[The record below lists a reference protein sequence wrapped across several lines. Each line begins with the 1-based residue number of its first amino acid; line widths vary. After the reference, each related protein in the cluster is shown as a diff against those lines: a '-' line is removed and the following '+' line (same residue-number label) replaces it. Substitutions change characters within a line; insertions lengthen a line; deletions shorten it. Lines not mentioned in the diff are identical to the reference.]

1 MTSFPTVNSGLGN
14 SNFLNDIVAI
24 LINTVF
30 NALVNKVVPGL
41 FLGKQ

>member
-1 MTSFPTVNSGLGN
+1 MTSFPTVNSGLDK
-14 SNFLNDIVAI
+14 SNFLKDIIAI

-30 NALVNKVVPGL
+30 HALVNRVASGL